1 MKKISV
7 DYNKT
12 TCPIIKNAGWMILFI
27 GIVGAFIL
35 GFTGFYDV
43 IALNRFGFLVMVVAA
58 VLLLFAFFAFGIC
71 KALSELVK
79 NSYLQRK
86 LLEAKLLDEGYEL
99 EEIEEKED

>member
-7 DYNKT
+7 DYSKT
-12 TCPIIKNAGWMILFI
+12 TCPVITNAGRLILFI
-27 GIVGAFIL
+27 GIIGAFAL

-43 IALNRFGFLVMVVAA
+43 VSLSKFGFLVVVVA
-58 VLLLFAFFAFGIC
+58 VGLLFFAFLAFGIC

-86 LLEAKLLDEGYEL
+86 VLEAKLLDEGYEL
-99 EEIEEKED
+99 EEIEEEN